1 MRYLELKVPA
11 LLLVVLLGGVMW
23 LIAKLLPKLSVDFPA
38 RQIVAALFL
47 VAGGAMAIA
56 GVHEFRKVKTTVDPT
71 KPQAS
76 TSMVQ
81 SGVFGRSRNP
91 MYVGFLLALIA
102 WSVYLANVAALLFTG
117 AFVLY
122 MNVFQIAP
130 EERWLR
136 AKFGDEYESY
146 TRKVRRWL

>member
-23 LIAKLLPKLSVDFPA
+23 LIAKLLPKLSVDFLA

-81 SGVFGRSRNP
+81 SGVFGRRRNP